1 MAFLSHHCKDV
12 ITPIM
17 NSMTGYGRG
26 EASNGD
32 VAISI
37 EIRSVNNRFRDLQI
51 RVPKFYLSL
60 EPRIKKLVS
69 QHINRG
75 RIELFIRRDTVD
87 SGQRVTSDPQL
98 AESYYK
104 AIVNIS
110 KRLQRDPSDI
120 SLHDIIS
127 QPGVLISVETEPDA
141 LQEWTIVQTALESA
155 LSDLKQMRQR
165 EGAALKLDLAS
176 NLKDLQRYRT
186 EICSFV
192 DDINKRL
199 MQRLENRLKRLLAD
213 RIDPIRLT
221 QEAAIL
227 VDKADISEEL
237 TRLESHCDQLA
248 ILIQEPSPIGRKL
261 DFLLQELNREIN
273 TIGSKATDQKVSKI
287 VVNMKSTLEKLRE
300 QVANI
305 E

>member
-1 MAFLSHHCKDV
+1 MSLFGKDV
-12 ITPIM
+12 IVPIM

-60 EPRIKKLVS
+60 EPRIKKIVS

-87 SGQRVTSDPQL
+87 SGQRVTCDPNL

-104 AIVNIS
+104 AIADIS
-110 KRLQRDPSDI
+110 KRLQRDPSEI
-120 SLHDIIS
+120 RIQDIIS

-141 LQEWTIVQTALESA
+141 LQEWTIVITALESA
-155 LSDLKQMRQR
+155 LEDLLQMRTK
-165 EGAALKLDLAS
+165 EGEALRLDLEQ
-176 NLKDLQRYRT
+176 NLIELQRYRT
-186 EICSFV
+186 DICSQV
-192 DDINKRL
+192 DEINKML
-199 MQRLENRLKRLLAD
+199 LKRLDKRLNRLLAE
-213 RIDPIRLT
+213 RIDPARLA

-237 TRLESHCDQLA
+237 ARLESHCDQLA
-248 ILIQEPSPIGRKL
+248 TLISQPSPIGRKL